1 MSQSVSTASPLLL
14 LVFVSILLPTHGQDV
29 GERCP
34 IDNSRNQGICKN
46 LQNCPVIY
54 QELLAGNMPNNICG
68 FSGFDP
74 IVCCPTS
81 VRVTSRLPPTPAP
94 QTTVPVRTEIVRPLK
109 LDNNRGSLAR
119 AKCAEA
125 AEAVYGLEIPPI
137 PLPNRKPVNVSRC
150 ALKTRKLIVG
160 GVKADPKEFPHMAVV
175 GYVADNRSR
184 EISWNCGGS
193 LISAKVVLTAAHCT
207 WNANLGAAKWVRV
220 GDLNLVQTNDDA
232 RPQDIK
238 VAERIRHP
246 DYKGPSEYNDIAI
259 LRLEKEAIYNAYVR
273 PACLPVDLPDI
284 GTDNKAVATG
294 WGLVDWS
301 EDVGSDNLL
310 KVTLNL
316 VNHASCNAS
325 FFDGGTSA
333 QLALGI
339 DDDLQICAGQV
350 GKDTCQGDSGGPL
363 TIFNKD
369 HDCMY
374 NIIGVTSVGRFC
386 GSIIPGV
393 YTRVYRYI
401 PWIERTAWPENN

>member
-1 MSQSVSTASPLLL
+1 MSQSVSAASPLLL
-14 LVFVSILLPTHGQDV
+14 LVLVSILLPTHGADV
-29 GERCP
+29 GERCT
-34 IDNSRNQGICKN
+34 IDSRNQGICQL

-54 QELLAGNMPNNICG
+54 QELLSGKMPDNICG

-81 VRVTSRLPPTPAP
+81 IRLTSRSPPTPTPTP
-94 QTTVPVRTEIVRPLK
+94 QTTTRTEVVRPLK
-109 LDNNRGSLAR
+109 LDDSRGSLAR
-119 AKCAEA
+119 IKCAEA
-125 AEAVYGLEIPPI
+125 AEAVYGLEILPTPI
-137 PLPNRKPVNVSRC
+137 LDRKHVNVSRC

-160 GVKADPKEFPHMAVV
+160 GVKADPKEFPHMAAV
-175 GYVADNRSR
+175 GFENGQD
-184 EISWNCGGS
+184 ISWQCGGT

-207 WNANLGAAKWVRV
+207 WNANWGAAKWVRV
-220 GDLNLVQTNDDA
+220 GDLNLVRTNDDA

-238 VAERIRHP
+238 IAQRIKHP
-246 DYKGPSEYNDIAI
+246 DYKSLSEYHDIAI
-259 LRLEKEAIYNAYVR
+259 LRLEKEVTYDAWVR
-273 PACLPVDLPDI
+273 PACLPIDLPDI

-316 VNHASCNAS
+316 VNHASCNTS
-325 FFDGGTSA
+325 FNSDGSSA

-339 DDDLQICAGQV
+339 IDEWQICAGEQ

-363 TIFNKD
+363 AIFNNV

-374 NIIGVTSVGRFC
+374 NVIGITSVGRFC
-386 GSIIPGV
+386 GSTTPGV
-393 YTRVYRYI
+393 YTRVYHYI
-401 PWIERTAWPENN
+401 PWIERTAWPEYYQNN